1 MGNSDSKLEELESLR
16 QQNMLNQA
24 QITQLQQAMNLQQQ
38 QQQQQLKQQLEQL
51 KKEQSKPIN
60 VPSQNPSSKDYN
72 SFATQNQNRNA
83 NDFRRNLGD
92 RLFQDVE
99 NRQFQQ
105 PQQQQQQNTQ
115 PQQQPK
121 KNYNPSPLRNV
132 QTSQIDPY
140 KVLDLN
146 YDYNEEQLKSSFKRL
161 ALKFHPDRPGGSEAH
176 FRVIKQA
183 YLELEEKLRMKEGDR
198 QFNELK
204 NQSLDFL
211 QSQPNVP
218 PQQGKPVGVFDQNM
232 FNKIYDENRT
242 EQSTDFG
249 YSDWMNENALD
260 EKNNEPEKILKGK
273 FNRHN
278 FNSAF
283 DKRAPKNTGEII
295 EYKVPQPLYSSNNI
309 NHTELGEDN
318 IKNFSGKSGNINYT
332 DYKQA
337 HTTSRLVDPSK
348 VNRQNYNSINHL
360 ENERSNMKPLDENE
374 IRDLELDSRQKNESD
389 EINRRR
395 QMDRDNRAFEQYER
409 LNQRML
415 QSVYK

>member
-24 QITQLQQAMNLQQQ
+24 QISQLQQAMNLQQQ
-38 QQQQQLKQQLEQL
+38 QQIELLKKQQMELRKQQSTPISIPDNNPNS
-51 KKEQSKPIN
+51 KE
-60 VPSQNPSSKDYN
+60 YN
-72 SFATQNQNRNA
+72 NYATQNQNRNT

-99 NRQFQQ
+99 NRSFQQ
-105 PQQQQQQNTQ
+105 PQ
-115 PQQQPK
+115 PQQHPK
-121 KNYNPSPLRNV
+121 PPKNNHNPSPLRNV
-132 QTSQIDPY
+132 ESSQIDPY

-146 YDYNEEQLKSSFKRL
+146 YDYSEQQLKNNFKRL

-211 QSQPNVP
+211 QNQPNLP
-218 PQQGKPVGVFDQNM
+218 PQSSKPVGVFDQNM

-242 EQSTDFG
+242 DQSTDFG
-249 YSDWMNENALD
+249 YSDWMRDNSLD

-283 DKRAPKNTGEII
+283 DKRAPKNTGEIV

-337 HTTSRLVDPSK
+337 HTTSRLVDSNK
-348 VNRQNYNSINHL
+348 VNRRNYNSINQL
-360 ENERSNMKPLDENE
+360 ENERSNITPLTETE
-374 IRDLELDSRQKNESD
+374 VRDLELDSRYRNESD

-395 QMDRDNRAFEQYER
+395 QTERDNRAFEQYER

>member
-38 QQQQQLKQQLEQL
+38 QQQHQLKQQLEQL

-105 PQQQQQQNTQ
+105 PQQQQNTQ

-161 ALKFHPDRPGGSEAH
+161 ALKFHPDRPGGSESH

-242 EQSTDFG
+242 EQSTDVG

-260 EKNNEPEKILKGK
+260 EKNNEPQKILKGK